1 MSTARHNALQVMCP
15 FCDEETLFKRS
26 SPELQ
31 NHCLKYHRYRVE
43 ELNLND
49 DFFREANGYWLATHP
64 RDYRELIKV
73 NRYNGANATLARDL
87 VKKIIRRRD
96 GSNKEEAMR
105 HWESGW
111 KVVRS
116 KEEEEEAE
124 SQFVSVY
131 DDCSPPPT
139 KKKRTDYDPEEPS
152 SEIVMKVQSIQV
164 GREVVALLC
173 ADGDPILWYQVT
185 ISDTIIKDPKEFAS
199 LMRRVDKTDKHD
211 LLPEQ
216 FRTCKDEKKKLKAAI
231 SAVLHI
237 SDKYVGKIKY
247 GTVKKFELKEKS
259 RKPKQKGNETA
270 TTIVTTADV
279 HLEPPTP
286 KRNLQTKSA
295 PTESSAGSSTL
306 ISDDPSGTAAT
317 EPSAESSS
325 QSSAGPVPQPSAEVA
340 ETAVET
346 PAEETAQM
354 STDSTA
360 DPVQLQNVNTPEG
373 PTDQQ
378 ATETVVEQLESAP
391 QQTSGEPTT
400 KPPTCDMSNAEETA
414 QKSLPSTA
422 EPAPPLNQSAAESQ
436 EERTAE
442 TPSQLTVV
450 LQSAA
455 QQPPPLQTQE
465 TLDTSVT
472 GLPQP
477 SSMPLTLP
485 SSMSEVPAMR
495 SPTPVGS
502 FRPLFASSPSVSAC
516 SSRSVSPANS
526 VRAMTLPLISSS
538 SLNVIRQQAVTSVSS
553 NVSGILARGGMPLFP
568 PARRNWEKTVTF
580 AYAGKTLE
588 WPPQNWIRMTPDQK
602 LLNWEYAAMS
612 LEQASGMSSV
622 LDRGDLL
629 DKYNFLALPG
639 TKFPPLDSPLR
650 KARYYVYETMRR
662 STNSTCTRNFIA
674 QVKAAM
680 STRDTSVDG
689 FIKTVNDSG
698 VSLRL

>member
-1 MSTARHNALQVMCP
+1 M
-15 FCDEETLFKRS
+15 
-26 SPELQ
+26 
-31 NHCLKYHRYRVE
+31 
-43 ELNLND
+43 
-49 DFFREANGYWLATHP
+49 
-64 RDYRELIKV
+64 I
-73 NRYNGANATLARDL
+73 
-87 VKKIIRRRD
+87 
-96 GSNKEEAMR
+96 
-105 HWESGW
+105 
-111 KVVRS
+111 
-116 KEEEEEAE
+116 
-124 SQFVSVY
+124 
-131 DDCSPPPT
+131 
-139 KKKRTDYDPEEPS
+139 
-152 SEIVMKVQSIQV
+152 KVQSIQV

-216 FRTCKDEKKKLKAAI
+216 FRSCKDEKKKLKGAI

-237 SDKYVGKIKY
+237 SDKYVEKIRY
-247 GTVKKFELKEKS
+247 ETVKKFELKEKN
-259 RKPKQKGNETA
+259 RKPKRKGNETA
-270 TTIVTTADV
+270 TSIVTTADV

-295 PTESSAGSSTL
+295 TTESSAGSSTL
-306 ISDDPSGTAAT
+306 TSGDPSGTAAT
-317 EPSAESSS
+317 ERSAESSS
-325 QSSAGPVPQPSAEVA
+325 QSSAGLVPQPSAEVA

-360 DPVQLQNVNTPEG
+360 DQVQLQNVNTPEG
-373 PTDQQ
+373 PTNQP

-391 QQTSGEPTT
+391 QETSGEPTII
-400 KPPTCDMSNAEETA
+400 PPTEPSSQSNAEETA

-422 EPAPPLNQSAAESQ
+422 EPAPPLIQAAAESQ
-436 EERTAE
+436 EEHAE
-442 TPSQLTVV
+442 QPPSQPTVV
-450 LQSAA
+450 LQSAVSVERP
-455 QQPPPLQTQE
+455 QQLQTRA

-472 GLPQP
+472 DIPQP
-477 SSMPLTLP
+477 SSLPLTLP
-485 SSMSEVPAMR
+485 SSIAMSEVAAMR

-526 VRAMTLPLISSS
+526 VRTLTLPPTSSS
-538 SLNVIRQQAVTSVSS
+538 SLNVIRPQTVTSVSS
-553 NVSGILARGGMPLFP
+553 NVSGILAWGGMPLFP

-622 LDRGDLL
+622 VDRGDLL

-650 KARYYVYETMRR
+650 KARYYVYETIRR
-662 STNSTCTRNFIA
+662 STNSTCTSNFIA

-680 STRDTSVDG
+680 STRDTSVDE